1 VFSESHDMPIN
12 PISVYSNNLAL
23 FNYASGQSNNSNKA
37 PQKSSEKLSDEDER
51 KVKELS
57 TRDQDVRAHE
67 AAHVAAGGQYVKGG
81 ATFSYQKG
89 PDGKMYAVGG
99 EVTIDTSAVKG
110 DPAATIAKMETVKRA
125 ALAPADPSGQDRSV
139 ASEASLEES
148 QARQQLAQQTEQK
161 QNGKSDTSAQG
172 SSGKSESSKKS
183 SYNGKG
189 VAFPQKNQTIF
200 VNALA

>member
-1 VFSESHDMPIN
+1 
-12 PISVYSNNLAL
+12 
-23 FNYASGQSNNSNKA
+23 
-37 PQKSSEKLSDEDER
+37 
-51 KVKELS
+51 
-57 TRDQDVRAHE
+57 
-67 AAHVAAGGQYVKGG
+67 
-81 ATFSYQKG
+81 
-89 PDGKMYAVGG
+89 
-99 EVTIDTSAVKG
+99 
-110 DPAATIAKMETVKRA
+110 
-125 ALAPADPSGQDRSV
+125 
-139 ASEASLEES
+139 LEES